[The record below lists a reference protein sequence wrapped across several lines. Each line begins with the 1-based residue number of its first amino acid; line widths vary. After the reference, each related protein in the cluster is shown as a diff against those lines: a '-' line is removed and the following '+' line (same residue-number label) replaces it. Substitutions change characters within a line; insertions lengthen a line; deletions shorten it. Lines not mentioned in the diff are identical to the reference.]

1 MARDPR
7 TSKQSQTM
15 PKADAPPV
23 SRKTSP
29 AKLKRLK
36 RATELQ
42 IDEFMKRVGYTNP
55 SERTDD
61 HGWRWFEFGSVKGR
75 AGVVKSDSDGELYL
89 RAESLVMELP
99 SEQEMIPP
107 LMRELLE
114 ANMTIAGSA
123 RLGISGEGVF
133 VCASILADELGAGD
147 VPAHIHAVMA
157 IAGSFDHSFSE
168 ELNYVGA
175 NQQDIPLEQ
184 VPDPSPQA
192 A

>member
-23 SRKTSP
+23 SRKMSP
-29 AKLKRLK
+29 AKLKRL
-36 RATELQ
+36 RHATELQ

-61 HGWRWFEFGSVKGR
+61 HGWRWFEFGSAKGR
-75 AGVVKSDSDGELYL
+75 AGVVESDSDGEMYL

-99 SEQEMIPP
+99 SDQGMILP

-123 RLGISGEGVF
+123 RLAINGEGVF
-133 VCASILADELGAGD
+133 VCATIPVVELAGD
-147 VPAHIHAVMA
+147 DVPTHIHSVMA
-157 IAGSFDHSFSE
+157 IAESFGNPF
-168 ELNYVGA
+168 
-175 NQQDIPLEQ
+175 EQ
-184 VPDPSPQA
+184 VKQEGASQEHTPPEEVAKS
-192 A
+192 